1 MSSKT
6 IKITLVKSPIGR
18 LKKHKACLRGLG
30 LRRMGQTV
38 ELEDTPSINGMVRK
52 VSYMVRTEAVSY
64 THLTLPT
71 TPYV

>member
-1 MSSKT
+1 MSSKR

-38 ELEDTPSINGMVRK
+38 ELEDTPSINGMVNK

-71 TPYV
+71 ILRV

>member
-18 LKKHKACLRGLG
+18 LKKHKAWLRGLG

-52 VSYMVRTEAVSY
+52 VSYMVRTEDKKDEA
-64 THLTLPT
+64 
-71 TPYV
+71 

>member
-6 IKITLVKSPIGR
+6 IKITLGKSPIGR

-38 ELEDTPSINGMVRK
+38 ELEDTPSINGMVKK
-52 VSYMVRTEAVSY
+52 VSYMVRTEDKKDEA
-64 THLTLPT
+64 
-71 TPYV
+71 

>member
-38 ELEDTPSINGMVRK
+38 ELENTPSINGMVKK
-52 VSYMVRTEAVSY
+52 VSYMVRTEDKKDEA
-64 THLTLPT
+64 
-71 TPYV
+71 

>member
-30 LRRMGQTV
+30 LSRMGQTV

-52 VSYMVRTEAVSY
+52 VSYMVRTEDKKDEA
-64 THLTLPT
+64 
-71 TPYV
+71 

>member
-1 MSSKT
+1 MSSKK

-18 LKKHKACLRGLG
+18 LKKHKACLSGLG

-52 VSYMVRTEAVSY
+52 VSYMVRTEDKKDEA
-64 THLTLPT
+64 
-71 TPYV
+71 

>member
-1 MSSKT
+1 MSSKK
-6 IKITLVKSPIGR
+6 IKITLVKSTIGR

-52 VSYMVRTEAVSY
+52 VSYMVRTEDKKDEA
-64 THLTLPT
+64 
-71 TPYV
+71 

>member
-38 ELEDTPSINGMVRK
+38 ELEDSPRSMAWSEKLAIWSGQRIRK
-52 VSYMVRTEAVSY
+52 MRLIV
-64 THLTLPT
+64 
-71 TPYV
+71 

>member
-18 LKKHKACLRGLG
+18 LKKHKACLIGLG

-52 VSYMVRTEAVSY
+52 VSYMVRTEDKKDEA
-64 THLTLPT
+64 
-71 TPYV
+71 